1 MKIIESKKQK
11 EEPKEATGTASA
23 GGYSAP
29 LFSMFSND
37 KIAKKE
43 YKRKPKPKRKK
54 TVEGE
59 FYEMTDSSSTGSY
72 DVPGF
77 QDVNM
82 RGNTVKGQGRSWKQT
97 QIPGGSY
104 VEINKKCKTFPYCNQ
119 GNTGAV
125 SYIKPKKRKNSPLS
139 EAIYNISL
147 KTGLTEETIKYLIIK
162 SINENL

>member
-1 MKIIESKKQK
+1 MRIIELKNSK
-11 EEPKEATGTASA
+11 EPKEATGAASA

-37 KIAKKE
+37 KTAKKE
-43 YKRKPKPKRKK
+43 YKRKPKRKK

-59 FYEMTDSSSTGSY
+59 FYEMTDSSSVGAY
-72 DVPGF
+72 DANSF
-77 QDVNM
+77 QDINM
-82 RGNTVKGQGRSWKQT
+82 RGNTLKGLGRSWKQT

-125 SYIKPKKRKNSPLS
+125 KYKKSPIN
-139 EAIYNISL
+139 EAITNISL
-147 KTGLTEETIKYLIIK
+147 KTGLSEETIKYLMIK
-162 SINENL
+162 SINEKL

>member
-11 EEPKEATGTASA
+11 EEPKEATGAASA

-43 YKRKPKPKRKK
+43 YKRKPKRKRR
-54 TVEGE
+54 VEGE
-59 FYEMTDSSSTGSY
+59 FYEMTDSSSVGAY
-72 DVPGF
+72 DANSF
-77 QDVNM
+77 QDINM
-82 RGNTVKGQGRSWKQT
+82 KGNTLKGLGRSWKQT

-125 SYIKPKKRKNSPLS
+125 SYKKPKRVKNSPLS

>member
-43 YKRKPKPKRKK
+43 YKRKPKRKRR
-54 TVEGE
+54 VEGE
-59 FYEMTDSSSTGSY
+59 FYEMTDSSSVGAY
-72 DVPGF
+72 DANSF
-77 QDVNM
+77 QDINM
-82 RGNTVKGQGRSWKQT
+82 KGNTLKGLGRSWKQT

-125 SYIKPKKRKNSPLS
+125 SYKKPKRVKNSPLS

>member
-1 MKIIESKKQK
+1 MRKTSIIKLIDEAF
-11 EEPKEATGTASA
+11 EETKEATGASSA
-23 GGYSAP
+23 GNSISAP
-29 LFSMFSND
+29 AFSMWSD
-37 KIAKKE
+37 DEEAKSE
-43 YKRKPKPKRKK
+43 YKRM
-54 TVEGE
+54 EGE
-59 FYEMTDSSSTGSY
+59 FKEATDSSSVGPY
-72 DVPGF
+72 DANSF
-77 QDVNM
+77 ENINM
-82 RGNTVKGQGRSWKQT
+82 RGNTTKGRGRSWKQT

-125 SYIKPKKRKNSPLS
+125 SYKKPKRVKNSPLS

>member
-11 EEPKEATGTASA
+11 EEPKEATGAASA
-23 GGYSAP
+23 GNGITAP
-29 LFSMFSND
+29 AFSMWSD
-37 KIAKKE
+37 DEEAKEE
-43 YKRKPKPKRKK
+43 YKRKPKSKRR
-54 TVEGE
+54 VEGE
-59 FYEMTDSSSTGSY
+59 FYEMTDSSSVGAY
-72 DVPGF
+72 DANSF
-77 QDVNM
+77 QDINM
-82 RGNTVKGQGRSWKQT
+82 KGNTLKGLGRSWKQT

-125 SYIKPKKRKNSPLS
+125 SYKKPKRVKNSPLS